1 MGKMRQNGRVTE
13 TLKLFHSGQSE
24 LDDTF
29 SGRGSVMESPTETAN
44 RRLAPM
50 FLRTRRTRIAVLCL
64 TAAASFGTNSAFAA
78 DTDSTIV
85 PATLFP
91 SSQSSAIKQ
100 TAGKLEHLENQ
111 NLPQLVNNAISIS
124 SRRYLVA
131 GVHTPWQIMHG
142 LLALRGEYKIK
153 VDGKKVSALNWLTER
168 RSYKGLPI
176 IEHTQ
181 YGGRFHTFTE
191 PKDFEGHPNQFL
203 AIATMSELP
212 VDFSFG
218 TTAGGQVTI
227 QDMINN
233 AKADV
238 NDREEITWTL
248 WALARYLPVDSE
260 WYSNTG
266 EAWSIERLIQIQT
279 YANPDE
285 AACGGTHGLF
295 ALSLARNSYL
305 ATGKPLRGIWLE
317 ADQKIKRFIAKAR
330 SLQNEDGTFSTEY
343 FKGPGQSSDFGKRI
357 ATSGHILEFLMVAAH
372 DDQLKQEWLQK
383 AIAVVADDL
392 VVNRSAAADCGP
404 LFHAVHALVLYRQ
417 RAGIKPAEA
426 NLAHRT
432 LKKKT
437 TEKSTNAAVE
447 SGDKKP
453 ISTEDKTVGAKP
465 SLPAD
470 AKPVITAADPAKP
483 ARIEPGNAK
492 KITPPESAEPLAKRE
507 PDSKVRPLSN
517 TESRTPEEESKT
529 DEPSEFDSEVAK
541 PIVPTETTPDDDA
554 SESESSESEESPK
567 VTYRLP
573 EDNAYQ
579 SSDAGPGGQDVS
591 EIPLPPT
598 DD

>member
-1 MGKMRQNGRVTE
+1 M
-13 TLKLFHSGQSE
+13 L
-24 LDDTF
+24 
-29 SGRGSVMESPTETAN
+29 
-44 RRLAPM
+44 
-50 FLRTRRTRIAVLCL
+50 LRIRRTRIAALCL
-64 TAAASFGTNSAFAA
+64 TAAASFGATSTFAA
-78 DTDSTIV
+78 DPATV

-91 SSQSSAIKQ
+91 SSQPAAISQ
-100 TAGKLEHLENQ
+100 TAAEVDSLENQ
-111 NLPQLVNNAISIS
+111 DLPQLVNNAIAIN
-124 SRRYLVA
+124 SRRYLIA
-131 GVHTPWQIMHG
+131 DTHTPWQIMHG

-153 VDGKKVSALNWLTER
+153 VDGKKVSALDWLKGR
-168 RSYKGLPI
+168 RYYKGLPI

-203 AIATMSELP
+203 AITTMSELP

-260 WYSNTG
+260 WYSKTG
-266 EAWSIERLIQIQT
+266 EPWSIERLVQIQT

-343 FKGPGQSSDFGKRI
+343 FKGPGESAEFGKRV

-372 DDQLKQEWLQK
+372 DDQLKEAWLQK
-383 AIAVVADDL
+383 AIAAVADDL
-392 VVNRSAAADCGP
+392 VVNRNAEADCGP

-417 RAGIKPAEA
+417 RAGIQPAEA
-426 NLAHRT
+426 SIAVRSPR
-432 LKKKT
+432 KSA
-437 TEKSTNAAVE
+437 TEKTDDPNVPSG
-447 SGDKKP
+447 GDKP
-453 ISTEDKTVGAKP
+453 SSAVGAKP
-465 SLPAD
+465 E
-470 AKPVITAADPAKP
+470 ITAADPAKP
-483 ARIEPGNAK
+483 ARIDPGDAK
-492 KITPPESAEPLAKRE
+492 KIEKALPPRSVEPLAERE
-507 PDSKVRPLSN
+507 SDSKVRPLSN
-517 TESRTPEEESKT
+517 VEPETPKADPKA
-529 DEPSEFDSEVAK
+529 DEPSTFDSEAAK
-541 PIVPTETTPDDDA
+541 PIVPKDVTPDDDA
-554 SESESSESEESPK
+554 AAEPADVADLPGDTDAETSDAEETPK

-573 EDNAYQ
+573 EDNAHK
-579 SSDAGPGGQDVS
+579 SSDAGPGGEDVT